1 MKKNTERCG
10 EVTFIGD
17 YWCKCTPILRKRVN
31 RLKYVNKIERSQN
44 KLKMLSKQ
52 IKKRFASTS
61 DARRAN
67 GLSKEVFWQLLRD
80 MCRDAS

>member
-1 MKKNTERCG
+1 MERLHLLAIRG
-10 EVTFIGD
+10 VQ
-17 YWCKCTPILRKRVN
+17 CTPILRKRVN
-31 RLKYVNKIERSQN
+31 RLKYVNKIESSQN